1 MDRIKRVNEQIKRE
15 ISEIVQREL
24 GDARLRL
31 VTITGVEVSRDLQTA
46 KVYFSVLGE
55 AAAVEAA
62 HHALKSAAGMIRRLV
77 GGRVKMRYTPLLSF
91 FHDRS
96 IELSARIENAL
107 TEIHRGENE
116 KDHPDDQG
124 S

>member
-1 MDRIKRVNEQIKRE
+1 MDRIKRVNEQVKRE

-24 GDARLRL
+24 GDARLRV

-46 KVYFSVLGE
+46 RVYFSVLGD

-77 GGRVKMRYTPLLSF
+77 AGRVKMRTTPLLSF
-91 FHDRS
+91 IFDRS

-107 TEIHRGENE
+107 TEIHHDKMRE
-116 KDHPDDQG
+116 DHPDDQKK
-124 S
+124 

>member
-24 GDARLRL
+24 GDSRLRF

-77 GGRVKMRYTPLLSF
+77 GARVKIRYTPMLSF
-91 FHDRS
+91 FYDRS
-96 IELSARIENAL
+96 IEFSARIENAL
-107 TEIHRGENE
+107 TQIHHDKDKE
-116 KDHPDDQG
+116 DHPDDQG
-124 S
+124 